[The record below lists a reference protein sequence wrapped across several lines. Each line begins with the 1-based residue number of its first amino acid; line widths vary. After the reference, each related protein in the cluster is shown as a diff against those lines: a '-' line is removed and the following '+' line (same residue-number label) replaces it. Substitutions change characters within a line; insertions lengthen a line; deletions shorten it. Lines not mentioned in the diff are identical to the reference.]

1 MNVRHPFD
9 QTPEPVVLG
18 LEFNEDGTAF
28 SVGTT
33 EGFRVYD
40 SAGGKLIYDRGEYYS
55 CYCILALRLKM

>member
-9 QTPEPVVLG
+9 HTPEPVVLG
-18 LEFNEDGTAF
+18 LDFNEDGTAF

-40 SAGGKLIYDRGEYYS
+40 SADGKLVYDRGEYYS
-55 CYCILALRLKM
+55 